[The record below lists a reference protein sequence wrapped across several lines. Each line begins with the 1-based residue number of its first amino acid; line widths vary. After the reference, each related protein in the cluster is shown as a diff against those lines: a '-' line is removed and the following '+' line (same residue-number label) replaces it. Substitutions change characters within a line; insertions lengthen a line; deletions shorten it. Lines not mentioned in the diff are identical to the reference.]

1 MDRRVP
7 TAGEGDEIAID
18 TPRAAAG
25 LRHDVDRVDTQP
37 AVRAD
42 DDRLRDDRQA
52 GVASRE
58 RQCAFERR
66 ARPGVDDRR
75 YVDPCALQRQRRRV
89 RAVVVREHDG
99 A

>member
-25 LRHDVDRVDTQP
+25 VRHDLDRVDAQP

-52 GVASRE
+52 GVARRE
-58 RQCAFERR
+58 RQRAFEGR
-66 ARPGVDDRR
+66 ARPGIDDRR
-75 YVDPCALQRQRRRV
+75 DVDACALQRQRRRV
-89 RAVVVREHDG
+89 RAVVVREHHG